1 LRLVGPRPIAL
12 VTTTDEQGC
21 KNAVPMSFIS
31 VFSHDPPL
39 LILGIQTRASG
50 NSKDTV
56 ANIRRS
62 GEFVV
67 HMVDMAI
74 AKEMIFTGINLPSDV
89 DEIQASGLTSVS
101 SVKVAPPRIQVSP
114 CAMECRVL

>member
-1 LRLVGPRPIAL
+1 
-12 VTTTDEQGC
+12 
-21 KNAVPMSFIS
+21 MSFIS

-101 SVKVAPPRIQVSP
+101 SVKVAPPRIQESP